1 MKKFKKILFVS
12 LWVCLLVGL
21 FALMSFVNSKQN
33 SLLCKSLDVKINQ
46 NDDVYFLD
54 KMAVEKLIKDR
65 GDSIVG
71 QPRYS
76 LNIPELERALD
87 SHEDIAKAQAS
98 MTIDGEVRVIVK
110 QRKPI
115 LRIFNSTGDS
125 YYIDEAGKLMPLSE
139 KYTARVLV
147 ANGDIKESY
156 AANYMY
162 SIADIARDSAK
173 KANSSLDE
181 LFAMAMY
188 INMDEFWKSQVEQIF
203 VNSERDLELIPLVG
217 NHKIIFGD
225 TTLMDEKFKKLMTF
239 YKQGLNTTGYWEKYS
254 TINLKFK
261 NQIVCTKK

>member
-1 MKKFKKILFVS
+1 MKKLKKILFVS
-12 LWVCLLVGL
+12 LWVCLIIGL
-21 FALMSFVNSKQN
+21 FALMSFVNNKQ
-33 SLLCKSLDVKINQ
+33 SLLVCKSLEVKINQ

-71 QPRYS
+71 QTRYS
-76 LNIPELERALD
+76 LNVPELERALD

-147 ANGDIKESY
+147 ANGNIKESY
-156 AANYMY
+156 SANYMY
-162 SIADIARDSAK
+162 SIADIGRDSIK
-173 KANSSLDE
+173 KAKSSLDE
-181 LFAMAMY
+181 LFAMATY
-188 INMDEFWKSQVEQIF
+188 INKDEFWKSQVQQIF
-203 VNSERDLELIPLVG
+203 VNNEKEMELIPLVG

-225 TTLMDEKFKKLMTF
+225 TALMDEKFKKLMTF
-239 YKQGLNTTGYWEKYS
+239 YKQGLNTTGYWDKYS
-254 TINLKFK
+254 AINLKFK